1 MLTRRQIL
9 SGGAI
14 GGVAALGSV
23 GAAATETP
31 WDLRVAEYRLTPRNW
46 PADFDLRVAVLAD
59 IHAVEPW
66 MSAATKNHEGS
77 SPRPNRLKPDLTL
90 LAGDYEMDSP
100 TRRRS
105 PAKSPCPIVPRRCL
119 D

>member
-1 MLTRRQIL
+1 M
-9 SGGAI
+9 
-14 GGVAALGSV
+14 

-31 WDLRVAEYRLTPRNW
+31 WDLRVAEYRLTPSNW

-66 MSAATKNHEGS
+66 MSADRIRRIVAET
-77 SPRPNRLKPDLTL
+77 NRLKPDLTL
-90 LAGDYEMDSP
+90 LAGDYEMELSHKG
-100 TRRRS
+100 RRRS
-105 PAKSPCPIVPRRCL
+105 RAESPCPIVPRRCL